1 MEASFFSKP
10 LSQSECR
17 IKIMSQLLSE
27 SECRNLGHDLTQKT
41 QTNKM
46 PEARHNADKHY
57 LLYLSFCSREGYD
70 VTSCLW
76 SHGPPGG
83 GVVPPKDDTLFRR
96 QTPPEGRHPLQR
108 GRTPPRRNMGPDRK
122 LNHTPPEEY
131 GIRQEVTS
139 YSPVLAA
146 IEAGS
151 THSTEMHSCS

>member
-17 IKIMSQLLSE
+17 IKITSQLLSE
-27 SECRNLGHDLTQKT
+27 SGCRNLGHDLTQKT

-46 PEARHNADKHY
+46 AEARHNADKHY

-83 GVVPPKDDTLFRR
+83 GWSPRR
-96 QTPPEGRHPLQR
+96 MTPSSGDRHPPEGRHPLQR
-108 GRTPPRRNMGPDRK
+108 GRTPP
-122 LNHTPPEEY
+122 PP
-131 GIRQEVTS
+131 GGTWDQT
-139 YSPVLAA
+139 
-146 IEAGS
+146 GS
-151 THSTEMHSCS
+151 